1 MVPSGA
7 VLVTGGSGF
16 VGRGVVERLV
26 ADGRSVRALARSDA
40 AARDVSE
47 LGATPI
53 RGDVLDGASLRPAAA
68 GCATVFHVAGVNA
81 TCARNPRHMIETN
94 VNGSANVIRAAAAEG
109 VKRVVHTSS
118 AAAIGEPAG
127 AIGRESTPHRGWYL
141 SNYERSKH
149 LAERAV
155 FRLGEETG
163 LEVVCVN
170 PSSVQGPGRSTG
182 SARLII
188 NVAGGK
194 LPLLIDSVVSIV
206 DVADCARGH
215 VLAESNGEPGERYI
229 LNGATIATRDAVA
242 LVDRLW
248 GLPRTVRWIPPFAA
262 RAVAAAMDAAG
273 WALRRDMPF
282 CGEAVRVVLQG
293 HRYDGLRAE
302 RELGLRYTPLQETLE
317 RTLSW
322 YAARGLVPPS
332 SKRDE
337 SLSS

>member
-1 MVPSGA
+1 VVPSDP

-16 VGRGVVERLV
+16 VGRSVVERLV
-26 ADGRSVRALARSDA
+26 ADGRNVRALARGDA
-40 AARDVSE
+40 AARDVGE
-47 LGATPI
+47 LGATPV
-53 RGDVLDGASLRPAAA
+53 RGDVLDGTSLRSAAA
-68 GCATVFHVAGVNA
+68 GCTTVFHVAGVNA
-81 TCARNPRHMIETN
+81 TCARKPRHMIDTN

-163 LEVVCVN
+163 VEVVCVN

-229 LNGATIATRDAVA
+229 LNGATIGTRDAVA

-248 GLPRTVRWIPPFAA
+248 GMPRRVRWIPPFAA
-262 RAVAAAMDAAG
+262 RAIGAAMDATG
-273 WALRRDMPF
+273 RLLGRDMPL
-282 CGEAVRVVLQG
+282 CSEVVRAVLHG
-293 HRYDGLRAE
+293 HHYDGFRAE
-302 RELGLRYTPLQETLE
+302 RELGLRYTPLRETLE

-322 YAARGLVPPS
+322 FAARGLVPTS

>member
-1 MVPSGA
+1 VVPSDP

-26 ADGRSVRALARSDA
+26 ADGRTVRALARSDA
-40 AARDVSE
+40 AARDVGE
-47 LGATPI
+47 LGATPV
-53 RGDVLDGASLRPAAA
+53 RGDVLDGASLRSAAT
-68 GCATVFHVAGVNA
+68 GCTTVFHVAGVNA
-81 TCARNPRHMIETN
+81 TCARDPRRMIDTN

-118 AAAIGEPAG
+118 AAAIGELAG

-155 FRLGEETG
+155 LRLGQETG
-163 LEVVCVN
+163 VEVVCVN

-206 DVADCARGH
+206 DVVDCARGH

-229 LNGATIATRDAVA
+229 LNGATIGTRDAVA
-242 LVDRLW
+242 LVERLW
-248 GLPRTVRWIPPFAA
+248 GLPRRVRWIPPFAA
-262 RAVAAAMDAAG
+262 KAVAATMDAAG

-282 CGEAVRVVLQG
+282 CGQAVRAVLQG

-302 RELGLRYTPLQETLE
+302 RELGLRYTPLEETLE

-322 YAARGLVPPS
+322 YSARGLVPS
-332 SKRDE
+332 TSKRGE

>member
-1 MVPSGA
+1 VVPSDPI
-7 VLVTGGSGF
+7 LVTGGSGF

-26 ADGRSVRALARSDA
+26 ADGRTVRALARSDA
-40 AARDVSE
+40 AARDVGE
-47 LGATPI
+47 LGATPV
-53 RGDVLDGASLRPAAA
+53 RGDVLDGASLRSAAT
-68 GCATVFHVAGVNA
+68 GCTTVFHVAGVNA
-81 TCARNPRHMIETN
+81 TCARDPRHMIDTN

-118 AAAIGEPAG
+118 AAAIGELAG

-155 FRLGEETG
+155 LRLGRETG
-163 LEVVCVN
+163 VEVVCVN

-215 VLAESNGEPGERYI
+215 VLAESNGEPGDRYI
-229 LNGATIATRDAVA
+229 LNGATIGTRDAVA

-248 GLPRTVRWIPPFAA
+248 GLPRRVRWIPQFAA
-262 RAVAAAMDAAG
+262 KAVAAAMDAAG

-282 CGEAVRVVLQG
+282 CGQAVRAVLQG

-302 RELGLRYTPLQETLE
+302 RELGLRYTPLEETLE

-322 YAARGLVPPS
+322 YSARGLVPPS
-332 SKRDE
+332 SKRGE

>member
-1 MVPSGA
+1 VDA

-16 VGRGVVERLV
+16 VGRAVVERLI
-26 ADGRSVRALARSDA
+26 ADGRDVRALVRSEA
-40 AARDVSE
+40 AADEVTK
-47 LGATPI
+47 LGASPV
-53 RGDVLDGASLRPAAA
+53 RGDVLDEASLRSAAT
-68 GCATVFHVAGVNA
+68 GCATVFHAAGVNA
-81 TCARNPRHMIETN
+81 MCSRKPLLMFETN
-94 VNGSANVIRAAAAEG
+94 VNGSTNLVRAAAAAG
-109 VKRVVHTSS
+109 VERVVHTSS
-118 AAAIGEPAG
+118 ASTIGEPKG

-149 LAERAV
+149 LAERTV
-155 FRLGEETG
+155 LRLGDETG

-194 LPLLIDSVVSIV
+194 LPFLVDSVVSVV

-215 VLAESNGEPGERYI
+215 VLAESKGRPGDRYI
-229 LNGATIATRDAVA
+229 LNGATIGVREAAA

-248 GLPRTVRWIPPFAA
+248 GLPRRVRWMQPSAA
-262 RAVAAAMDAAG
+262 ILVGASMDVAG
-273 WALRRDMPF
+273 RVLGRDMPL
-282 CGEAVRVVLQG
+282 CREAVRTVLHG
-293 HRYDGLRAE
+293 HRYDGSGAE
-302 RELGLRYTPLQETLE
+302 RELGLRYTPLEETLE

-332 SKRDE
+332 SRRDGA
-337 SLSS
+337 LTP

>member
-1 MVPSGA
+1 VVPSDP

-16 VGRGVVERLV
+16 VGRGVVERLID
-26 ADGRSVRALARSDA
+26 DGRSVRALARSDA
-40 AARDVSE
+40 VAKDLTE

-53 RGDVLDGASLRPAAA
+53 RGDVLDGTSLRSAAA
-68 GCATVFHVAGVNA
+68 GCTTVFHVAGVNA
-81 TCARNPRHMIETN
+81 TCARKPRHMIETN

-118 AAAIGEPAG
+118 AATIGEPAG

-163 LEVVCVN
+163 VEVVCVN

-188 NVAGGK
+188 NVAAGK

-206 DVADCARGH
+206 DVSDCARGH

-229 LNGATIATRDAVA
+229 LNGATIGARDAVA

-248 GLPRTVRWIPPFAA
+248 GLPRRVRWIPPFAA

>member
-1 MVPSGA
+1 VVPSDP

-68 GCATVFHVAGVNA
+68 GCTTVFHVAGVNA

-163 LEVVCVN
+163 VEVVCVN

-229 LNGATIATRDAVA
+229 LNGATIGTRDAVA

-248 GLPRTVRWIPPFAA
+248 GLPRRVRWIPPFAA

-273 WALRRDMPF
+273 WALRHDMPF

-322 YAARGLVPPS
+322 YAARSLVPPS

>member
-1 MVPSGA
+1 VVPSDP

-26 ADGRSVRALARSDA
+26 ADGRTVRALARSDA
-40 AARDVSE
+40 AARDVGE
-47 LGATPI
+47 LGATPV
-53 RGDVLDGASLRPAAA
+53 RGDVLDGASLRSAAT
-68 GCATVFHVAGVNA
+68 GCTTVFHVAGVNA
-81 TCARNPRHMIETN
+81 TCARDPRRMIDTN

-118 AAAIGEPAG
+118 AAAIGELAG

-155 FRLGEETG
+155 LRLGQETG
-163 LEVVCVN
+163 VEVVCVN

-206 DVADCARGH
+206 DVVDCARGH

-229 LNGATIATRDAVA
+229 LNGATIGTRDAVA
-242 LVDRLW
+242 LVERLW
-248 GLPRTVRWIPPFAA
+248 GLPRRVRWIPPFAA
-262 RAVAAAMDAAG
+262 KAVAATMDAAG

-282 CGEAVRVVLQG
+282 CGQAVRAVLQG

-302 RELGLRYTPLQETLE
+302 RELGLRYTPLEETLE

-322 YAARGLVPPS
+322 YSARGLVPPT
-332 SKRDE
+332 SKRGE

>member
-1 MVPSGA
+1 VVPSDP

-26 ADGRSVRALARSDA
+26 ADGRTVRALARSDA
-40 AARDVSE
+40 AARDVGE
-47 LGATPI
+47 LGATPV
-53 RGDVLDGASLRPAAA
+53 RGDVLDGASLRSAAT
-68 GCATVFHVAGVNA
+68 GCTTVFHVAGVNA
-81 TCARNPRHMIETN
+81 TCARDPRRMIDTN

-118 AAAIGEPAG
+118 AAAIGELAG

-155 FRLGEETG
+155 LRLGQETG
-163 LEVVCVN
+163 VEVVCVN

-206 DVADCARGH
+206 DVVDCARGH

-229 LNGATIATRDAVA
+229 LNGATIGTRDAVA
-242 LVDRLW
+242 LVERLW
-248 GLPRTVRWIPPFAA
+248 GLPRRVRWIPPFAA
-262 RAVAAAMDAAG
+262 KAVAATMDAAG
-273 WALRRDMPF
+273 WTLRRDMPF
-282 CGEAVRVVLQG
+282 CGQAVRAVLQG

-302 RELGLRYTPLQETLE
+302 RELGLRYTPLEETLE

-322 YAARGLVPPS
+322 YSARGLVPPT
-332 SKRDE
+332 SKRGE

>member
-1 MVPSGA
+1 
-7 VLVTGGSGF
+7 
-16 VGRGVVERLV
+16 
-26 ADGRSVRALARSDA
+26 
-40 AARDVSE
+40 
-47 LGATPI
+47 
-53 RGDVLDGASLRPAAA
+53 
-68 GCATVFHVAGVNA
+68 
-81 TCARNPRHMIETN
+81 MIETN

-127 AIGRESTPHRGWYL
+127 AIGRESTRHRGWYL

-149 LAERAV
+149 LAERAI
-155 FRLGEETG
+155 FGSAKRPASRWSREP
-163 LEVVCVN
+163 VVG
-170 PSSVQGPGRSTG
+170 PGPGRSTG

-194 LPLLIDSVVSIV
+194 LLLIDSVVSIV

-248 GLPRTVRWIPPFAA
+248 GLPRTVRWIPPLAA

-282 CGEAVRVVLQG
+282 CGEAVRAVPQG

-317 RTLSW
+317 RTLAW
-322 YAARGLVPPS
+322 YAARGLVPPARSATNRS
-332 SKRDE
+332 S
-337 SLSS
+337 

>member
-1 MVPSGA
+1 MVPSDP

-16 VGRGVVERLV
+16 VGRGVVERLI

-40 AARDVSE
+40 AAKDLTE

-53 RGDVLDGASLRPAAA
+53 RGDVLDGTSLRSAAA
-68 GCATVFHVAGVNA
+68 GCTTVFHVAGVNA
-81 TCARNPRHMIETN
+81 TCARKPRHMIETN

-163 LEVVCVN
+163 VEVVCVN
-170 PSSVQGPGRSTG
+170 PSSVHGPGRSTG

-206 DVADCARGH
+206 DVVDCARGH

-229 LNGATIATRDAVA
+229 LNGATIGTRDAVA

-248 GLPRTVRWIPPFAA
+248 GLPRRVRWIPPFPA

-273 WALRRDMPF
+273 WAIRRDMPF
-282 CGEAVRVVLQG
+282 CGEAVRAVLQG
-293 HRYDGLRAE
+293 HRYDGLRAK

-337 SLSS
+337 SVSS

>member
-1 MVPSGA
+1 VVPSDP

-26 ADGRSVRALARSDA
+26 ADGRTVRALARSDA
-40 AARDVSE
+40 AARDVGE
-47 LGATPI
+47 LGATPV
-53 RGDVLDGASLRPAAA
+53 RGDVLDGASLRSAAT
-68 GCATVFHVAGVNA
+68 GCTTVFHVAGVNA
-81 TCARNPRHMIETN
+81 TCARDPRRMIDTN

-118 AAAIGEPAG
+118 AAAIGELAG

-155 FRLGEETG
+155 LRLGRETG
-163 LEVVCVN
+163 VEVVCVN

-206 DVADCARGH
+206 DVVDCARGH

-229 LNGATIATRDAVA
+229 LNGATIGTRDAVA
-242 LVDRLW
+242 LVERLW
-248 GLPRTVRWIPPFAA
+248 GLPRRVRWIPPFAA
-262 RAVAAAMDAAG
+262 KAVAATMDAAG

-282 CGEAVRVVLQG
+282 CGQAVRAVLQG

-302 RELGLRYTPLQETLE
+302 RELGLRYTPLEETLE

-322 YAARGLVPPS
+322 YSARGLVPPT
-332 SKRDE
+332 SKRGE

>member
-1 MVPSGA
+1 MVPSDP

-47 LGATPI
+47 LGATPV
-53 RGDVLDGASLRPAAA
+53 RGDVLDGASLRSAAA
-68 GCATVFHVAGVNA
+68 GCTTVFHVAGVNA
-81 TCARNPRHMIETN
+81 TCARKPRLMIETN
-94 VNGSANVIRAAAAEG
+94 VNGSANVIRAAVAAG

-149 LAERAV
+149 FAERAV
-155 FRLGEETG
+155 FQLGEETG
-163 LEVVCVN
+163 VEVVCVN

-206 DVADCARGH
+206 DVVDCARGH
-215 VLAESNGEPGERYI
+215 VLAESKGEPGERYI
-229 LNGATIATRDAVA
+229 LNGATIRTRDAVA

-248 GLPRTVRWIPPFAA
+248 GLPRRVWWIPPFAA
-262 RAVAAAMDAAG
+262 RAVAAGMDAAG

-282 CGEAVRVVLQG
+282 CGEAVRAVLQG

>member
-1 MVPSGA
+1 MVPSDP

-16 VGRGVVERLV
+16 VGHGVVERLV
-26 ADGRSVRALARSDA
+26 ADGRNVRALARSDA
-40 AARDVSE
+40 AARDVGE
-47 LGATPI
+47 LGATPV
-53 RGDVLDGASLRPAAA
+53 RGDVLDGASLRSAAE
-68 GCATVFHVAGVNA
+68 GCTTVFHVAGVNA
-81 TCARNPRHMIETN
+81 TCARSPRHMIDTN
-94 VNGSANVIRAAAAEG
+94 VNGSANVIRAATAEG

-163 LEVVCVN
+163 VEVVCVN

-229 LNGATIATRDAVA
+229 LNGATIGTRDAVA
-242 LVDRLW
+242 LVDWLW
-248 GLPRTVRWIPPFAA
+248 GLPRRVRWIPPFAA

-282 CGEAVRVVLQG
+282 CGEAVRAVLQG

-302 RELGLRYTPLQETLE
+302 RELGLRYTPLEETLE

-322 YAARGLVPPS
+322 YSARGLVPPS
-332 SKRDE
+332 SKRNE

>member
-1 MVPSGA
+1 M
-7 VLVTGGSGF
+7 
-16 VGRGVVERLV
+16 
-26 ADGRSVRALARSDA
+26 
-40 AARDVSE
+40 
-47 LGATPI
+47 
-53 RGDVLDGASLRPAAA
+53 
-68 GCATVFHVAGVNA
+68 FHVAGVNA

-163 LEVVCVN
+163 VEVVCVN

-194 LPLLIDSVVSIV
+194 LPLLIDSVFSIV

-229 LNGATIATRDAVA
+229 LNGATIGTRDAVA

-248 GLPRTVRWIPPFAA
+248 GLPRRVRWIPPFAA

-282 CGEAVRVVLQG
+282 CGEAVRAVLQG

-322 YAARGLVPPS
+322 YAARALVPPS